1 VVEREYDTLAI
12 SLCSEKPKD
21 NGPNSATENVLFA
34 LCIVDLD
41 SPKKKVE
48 HFVDSVVDLSRY
60 FVVRISDEKMGN
72 MAILE

>member
-1 VVEREYDTLAI
+1 VVERQDDTLAI
-12 SLCSEKPKD
+12 SLCSKKPED

-48 HFVDSVVDLSRY
+48 HL
-60 FVVRISDEKMGN
+60 
-72 MAILE
+72 LC